1 MTINKNTDLEFSL
14 QKGTEKGGVYTNFY
28 TEDKGSA
35 SIRIRLSSNGHYLDL
50 TKIDLKPVL
59 FLFHEDG
66 SIFDIRDFINV
77 MPDKGLIQY
86 NLSDNV
92 IAHAGKVKAKL
103 FLKNTEQSVHVA
115 NFTFDIKD
123 SGIEGAVEKEVSVNI
138 VDDAVR
144 RIVKEN
150 AIEILGDGF
159 EQRLNT
165 DVINHLDSNPELFK
179 GDKGDVGAQGIQGPR
194 GYQGIQGIKGE
205 KGDTGDT
212 LKYANLST
220 SEKED
225 IKSNITDQAV
235 TDFVLEDGIVTSNK
249 LSDKAVT
256 PEKTNFA
263 IASKNLFNID
273 AAIKDNAINKT
284 TGLVQTLPGWFVSDF
299 IPVEKGQ
306 QYKRSKYA
314 EILTYDN
321 NKQYISSYGN
331 SDTVLTIPSTTS
343 YVRLNIQS
351 ANINEFQFEKGSTT
365 TTFQEY
371 GITVDGLNLTKNSIK
386 PNSISNDKI
395 KDKTL
400 EKSKVNFIQESNNL
414 FNIQTITRDKL
425 LSDNGNIT
433 DNINYVISDYI
444 DVVPGETYNTN
455 NKQYGYALYD
465 SFKNY
470 IGGRGQATTNVTIP
484 SNAKYI
490 RLSIT
495 NNHLV
500 EFKFFNV
507 LNQDVGDY
515 SIDITNKPSIT
526 GSFNESISYNK
537 KTFEQIK
544 TKKDFEFIDL
554 LNMDN
559 RNIRSYNSRVMESFE
574 KTYKHNKKSFSIQ
587 TLGNTVP
594 EMRIAPLSPFDL
606 IGIQEFDL
614 VVYIE
619 DITKVSRIEFG
630 VIKTGGGS
638 WSVSNSEIK
647 EGWNRLRFYV
657 NEGNIAT
664 WDKADILRVI
674 IYTVNNADTKV
685 VIADLKALKPKKAK
699 IIMVNDHGYKGFKDI
714 AFPKLKNIGV
724 PTTFAINPGR
734 LGTPISGASSILSQE
749 EIEELAISPFAEFSY
764 HTWNP
769 SEKATKDMSAIELK
783 EESAKCIYYLKK
795 NGLKPDYL
803 WRAAFVQNLAP
814 NHNAIDNMVEAYAS
828 WDAGNSFE
836 AYPFKDSRNIKRIT
850 IHGRSTTDID
860 SYFDTLKKTRCVAIF
875 YTHDITDN
883 GGIHMTNA
891 ELDYFVSKIEQ
902 GINEGWLEGTTYSE
916 LRTRYEIDRNSSGTN
931 DFFAGI

>member
-1 MTINKNTDLEFSL
+1 MGRKNVDSFWDRQNLYNVNS
-14 QKGTEKGGVYTNFY
+14 NFD
-28 TEDKGSA
+28 ELF
-35 SIRIRLSSNGHYLDL
+35 RIVETVKDVSLDL
-50 TKIDLKPVL
+50 VNDGKLTEEQFQQFQIELNGLLKKGEV
-59 FLFHEDG
+59 
-66 SIFDIRDFINV
+66 SIFDINKSLGKIDQTFLTEE
-77 MPDKGLIQY
+77 LIQQIAG
-86 NLSDNV
+86 NANVNAIPADNS
-92 IAHAGKVKAKL
+92 IT
-103 FLKNTEQSVHVA
+103 TEKVA
-115 NFTFDIKD
+115 N
-123 SGIEGAVEKEVSVNI
+123 
-138 VDDAVR
+138 
-144 RIVKEN
+144 
-150 AIEILGDGF
+150 
-159 EQRLNT
+159 
-165 DVINHLDSNPELFK
+165 
-179 GDKGDVGAQGIQGPR
+179 
-194 GYQGIQGIKGE
+194 
-205 KGDTGDT
+205 
-212 LKYANLST
+212 
-220 SEKED
+220 
-225 IKSNITDQAV
+225 KS
-235 TDFVLEDGIVTSNK
+235 
-249 LSDKAVT
+249 VT

-273 AAIKDNAINKT
+273 TAIKDNAINKT
-284 TGLVQTLPGWFVSDF
+284 TGLIETFPGWFASDF

-321 NKQYISSYGN
+321 NKQYISFYGN

-365 TTFQEY
+365 TTFQDY
-371 GITVDGLNLTKNSIK
+371 GITVDGLNLTENSIK

-400 EKSKVNFIQESNNL
+400 EKSKVSFIQESNNL
-414 FNIQTITRDKL
+414 FNIQTITRDKSL
-425 LSDNGNIT
+425 ADNGNIT

-455 NKQYGYALYD
+455 NKQYGYVLYD

-470 IGGRGQATTNVTIP
+470 IGGRGQATTSVTIP

-495 NNHLV
+495 NIHLV

-507 LNQDVGDY
+507 LNQDIGDY
-515 SIDITNKPSIT
+515 SIDITNKPNIT

-559 RNIRSYNSRVMESFE
+559 RNIKAVNSRVIDSFE

-594 EMRIAPLSPFDL
+594 EMRITPPNPLDL
-606 IGIQEFDL
+606 VGIQEFDL

-619 DITKVSRIEFG
+619 DITKVSKIELG
-630 VIKTGGGS
+630 VIKTGGGT
-638 WSVSNSEIK
+638 WSVSTSDIK

-664 WDKADILRVI
+664 WDKADTFRVI
-674 IYTVNNADTKV
+674 IYPVNSADTKV

-699 IIMVNDHGYKGFKDI
+699 IIMVNDHGYKGFKNI

-734 LGTPISGASSILSQE
+734 LGTPVSGASSILSQE

-769 SEKATKDMSAIELK
+769 LEKATKDMSAIELK

-828 WDAGNSFE
+828 WSEGNSFE

-850 IHGRSTTDID
+850 THGRSTTDID

-875 YTHDITDN
+875 YTHDISDN
-883 GGIHMTNA
+883 GGIHMTND
-891 ELDYFVSKIEQ
+891 ELNYFASKIEQ

-916 LRTRYEIDRNSSGTN
+916 LRTRYEIDRNASGVN
-931 DFFAGI
+931 DFFSNN

>member
-1 MTINKNTDLEFSL
+1 MIYKHKDIEAHVD
-14 QKGTEKGGVYTNFY
+14 TEELSISNPDTQFY
-28 TEDKGSA
+28 TEDKGTTA
-35 SIRIRLSSNGHYLDL
+35 IRIFLNWQDKRVNFNDINMVPKLD
-50 TKIDLKPVL
+50 I
-59 FLFHEDG
+59 FHRDG
-66 SIFDIRDFINV
+66 SIFLDEPVKIINREL
-77 MPDKGLIQY
+77 GIIQY
-86 NLSDNV
+86 NLPDNV
-92 IAHAGKVKAKL
+92 IKHAGYATGRL
-103 FLKNTEQSVHVA
+103 FLVNNDESVDVA
-115 NFTFDIKD
+115 SFTFLIKD
-123 SGIEGAVEKEVSVNI
+123 SGIDGAIEKEISVNI

-144 RIVKEN
+144 RIIQEN
-150 AIEILGDGF
+150 AIDLLGEGF
-159 EQRLNT
+159 EERLNE
-165 DVINHLDSNPELFK
+165 DVFTHLDNNPELFK
-179 GDKGDVGAQGIQGPR
+179 GPQGDVGPQGLKGDTGDKGD
-194 GYQGIQGIKGE
+194 K
-205 KGDTGDT
+205 GDT
-212 LKYANLST
+212 LKYADLST

-225 IKSNITDQAV
+225 LKSNITDQAV
-235 TDFVLEDGIVTSNK
+235 TDFVLEDGAVNTNK
-249 LSDKAVT
+249 IAEKSVT
-256 PEKTNFA
+256 PEKTDFVVS
-263 IASKNLFNID
+263 SKNLFNID
-273 AAIKDNAINKT
+273 TAIKDKAINKT
-284 TGLVQTLPGWFVSDF
+284 TGLIEPLTGWFVSDF

-321 NKQYISSYGN
+321 NKQYISFYGN
-331 SDTVLTIPSTTS
+331 SDTVFSIPSTTS
-343 YVRLNIQS
+343 YVRLNIQN

-371 GITVDGLNLTKNSIK
+371 GITVEGLNLTENSIK

-400 EKSKVNFIQESNNL
+400 EKSKVSFIKESNNL
-414 FNIQTITRDKL
+414 FNIQTITRDKSL
-425 LSDNGNIT
+425 ADNGNIT

-444 DVVPGETYNTN
+444 DVVPGETYSTN
-455 NKQYGYALYD
+455 NKQYGYVLYD

-490 RLSIT
+490 RLNIT
-495 NNHLV
+495 NIHLV

-515 SIDITNKPSIT
+515 SIDITNKPNIT

-559 RNIRSYNSRVMESFE
+559 RNIKAVNSRVTDSFE

-587 TLGNTVP
+587 TLGNAVP
-594 EMRIAPLSPFDL
+594 EMRITPPSPLDL

-619 DITKVSRIEFG
+619 DITKVSKIELG
-630 VIKTGGGS
+630 VIKTGGGT
-638 WSVSNSEIK
+638 WSVSKSDIK

-657 NEGNIAT
+657 NEGNITT
-664 WDKADILRVI
+664 WDKADTFRVI
-674 IYTVNNADTKV
+674 IYPVNSSDTKV
-685 VIADLKALKPKKAK
+685 VVADLKALKPNKAK

-734 LGTPISGASSILSQE
+734 LGTPVSGASSILSQE

-769 SEKATKDMSAIELK
+769 LEKATKDMSAIELK
-783 EESAKCIYYLKK
+783 EESAKCIHYLKK

-814 NHNAIDNMVEAYAS
+814 NHNAINNMVEAYAS
-828 WDAGNSFE
+828 WNGGNSFE

-850 IHGRSTTDID
+850 IHGRTTDNID

-875 YTHDITDN
+875 YTHDISDN
-883 GGIHMTNA
+883 GGIHMTND
-891 ELDYFVSKIEQ
+891 ELNYFVSKIEQ

-916 LRTRYEIDRNSSGTN
+916 LRTRYEIDRNSSGIN

>member
-1 MTINKNTDLEFSL
+1 MARKTIGAFWDRNNLYNMNSNFDELFSIVE
-14 QKGTEKGGVYTNFY
+14 TVR
-28 TEDKGSA
+28 DVS
-35 SIRIRLSSNGHYLDL
+35 LDL
-50 TKIDLKPVL
+50 VNDGKLTEEQFQRLQIELNGLLKKGEV
-59 FLFHEDG
+59 
-66 SIFDIRDFINV
+66 SIFDINKSLGKIDQTFLTEE
-77 MPDKGLIQY
+77 LIQQIAG
-86 NLSDNV
+86 NANV
-92 IAHAGKVKAKL
+92 
-103 FLKNTEQSVHVA
+103 
-115 NFTFDIKD
+115 
-123 SGIEGAVEKEVSVNI
+123 
-138 VDDAVR
+138 
-144 RIVKEN
+144 N
-150 AIEILGDGF
+150 AIPADNSI
-159 EQRLNT
+159 T
-165 DVINHLDSNPELFK
+165 T
-179 GDKGDVGAQGIQGPR
+179 
-194 GYQGIQGIKGE
+194 E
-205 KGDTGDT
+205 KF
-212 LKYANLST
+212 AN
-220 SEKED
+220 
-225 IKSNITDQAV
+225 
-235 TDFVLEDGIVTSNK
+235 
-249 LSDKAVT
+249 KAVT
-256 PEKTNFA
+256 PGKTNFA
-263 IASKNLFNID
+263 IVSKNLFNID
-273 AAIKDNAINKT
+273 TAIKDKAINKT
-284 TGLVQTLPGWFVSDF
+284 TGLIESLTGWFASDF
-299 IPVEKGQ
+299 IPVEQGQ

-321 NKQYISSYGN
+321 NKQYISFYGN

-351 ANINEFQFEKGSTT
+351 ANINEFQFEKGSETT
-365 TTFQEY
+365 SFQEY
-371 GITVDGLNLTKNSIK
+371 GVTINDLKLAENSIK
-386 PNSISNDKI
+386 ANSISNDKI

-400 EKSKVNFIQESNNL
+400 EKSKVSFIHESNNL
-414 FNIQTITRDKL
+414 FNIQTITRDKSL
-425 LSDNGNIT
+425 ADNGNIT

-455 NKQYGYALYD
+455 NKQYGYVLYD

-470 IGGRGQATTNVTIP
+470 IGGRGQATTSVTIP

-490 RLSIT
+490 RLNIT
-495 NNHLV
+495 NIHLV

-515 SIDITNKPSIT
+515 YIDITNKPNIT

-559 RNIRSYNSRVMESFE
+559 RNIKAVNSRVIDSFE

-594 EMRIAPLSPFDL
+594 EMRITPPTPLNL

-619 DITKVSRIEFG
+619 DITKVSKIEFG
-630 VIKTGGGS
+630 AIKTGGGT
-638 WSVSNSEIK
+638 WSVSTSEIK

-657 NEGNIAT
+657 NEGDITT

-674 IYTVNNADTKV
+674 IYTVNSADTKV
-685 VIADLKALKPKKAK
+685 VIADLKALKPNKAK

-734 LGTPISGASSILSQE
+734 LGTPVSGASSILSQE
-749 EIEELAISPFAEFSY
+749 EIEELASSPFAEFSY

-769 SEKATKDMSAIELK
+769 LEKATKDMSEIELK

-828 WDAGNSFE
+828 WNEGNSFE
-836 AYPFKDSRNIKRIT
+836 AYPFKNSRNIKRIT
-850 IHGRSTTDID
+850 IHGRTTDNID

-875 YTHDITDN
+875 YTHDISDN
-883 GGIHMTNA
+883 GGIHMTND
-891 ELDYFVSKIEQ
+891 ELNYFVSKIEQ

-916 LRTRYEIDRNSSGTN
+916 LRTRYEIDRNSSGIN
-931 DFFAGI
+931 DFFSNN

>member
-1 MTINKNTDLEFSL
+1 MGKKTIDAFLDRQNLYNMNS
-14 QKGTEKGGVYTNFY
+14 NFD
-28 TEDKGSA
+28 ELF
-35 SIRIRLSSNGHYLDL
+35 RIVETVKDVSLDL
-50 TKIDLKPVL
+50 VNDGKLTEEQFQQLQIELNGLLKKGEV
-59 FLFHEDG
+59 
-66 SIFDIRDFINV
+66 SIFDINKSLGKIDQTFLTEE
-77 MPDKGLIQY
+77 LIQQ
-86 NLSDNV
+86 
-92 IAHAGKVKAKL
+92 IAGNADV
-103 FLKNTEQSVHVA
+103 
-115 NFTFDIKD
+115 
-123 SGIEGAVEKEVSVNI
+123 
-138 VDDAVR
+138 
-144 RIVKEN
+144 N
-150 AIEILGDGF
+150 AIPADNSI
-159 EQRLNT
+159 T
-165 DVINHLDSNPELFK
+165 T
-179 GDKGDVGAQGIQGPR
+179 
-194 GYQGIQGIKGE
+194 E
-205 KGDTGDT
+205 K
-212 LKYANLST
+212 
-220 SEKED
+220 
-225 IKSNITDQAV
+225 
-235 TDFVLEDGIVTSNK
+235 FSNK
-249 LSDKAVT
+249 SVT

-263 IASKNLFNID
+263 TTSRNLFNID
-273 AAIKDNAINKT
+273 TAIKDKAINKT
-284 TGLVQTLPGWFVSDF
+284 TGLIETLPDWFASDF

-321 NKQYISSYGN
+321 NKQYISFYGN

-371 GITVDGLNLTKNSIK
+371 GITVNGLNLTENSIK

-400 EKSKVNFIQESNNL
+400 EKSKVGFIQESNNL
-414 FNIQTITRDKL
+414 FNIQTITRDKSL
-425 LSDNGNIT
+425 ADNGNIT

-455 NKQYGYALYD
+455 NKQYGYVLYD

-470 IGGRGQATTNVTIP
+470 VRGSGQATTSVTIP

-490 RLSIT
+490 RLNIT
-495 NNHLV
+495 NIHLV

-515 SIDITNKPSIT
+515 SIDITNKPNIT

-559 RNIRSYNSRVMESFE
+559 RNIKAVNSRVIDSFE

-594 EMRIAPLSPFDL
+594 EMRITPPNPLDL
-606 IGIQEFDL
+606 VGIQEFDL

-619 DITKVSRIEFG
+619 DITKVSKIELG
-630 VIKTGGGS
+630 VIKTGGGT
-638 WSVSNSEIK
+638 WSTSTSDIK

-657 NEGNIAT
+657 NEGKITT
-664 WDKADILRVI
+664 WDKADTFRVI
-674 IYTVNNADTKV
+674 IYPVNSADTKV
-685 VIADLKALKPKKAK
+685 VIADLKALKPNKAK
-699 IIMVNDHGYKGFKDI
+699 IIMVNDHGYKGFKDT

-734 LGTPISGASSILSQE
+734 LGTPVSGASSILSQE

-769 SEKATKDMSAIELK
+769 LEKATKDMSAIELK

-828 WDAGNSFE
+828 WSEGNSFE

-875 YTHDITDN
+875 YTHD
-883 GGIHMTNA
+883 
-891 ELDYFVSKIEQ
+891 
-902 GINEGWLEGTTYSE
+902 
-916 LRTRYEIDRNSSGTN
+916 
-931 DFFAGI
+931 

>member
-1 MTINKNTDLEFSL
+1 MGRKTIDAFLDRQNLYNMNS
-14 QKGTEKGGVYTNFY
+14 NFD
-28 TEDKGSA
+28 ELF
-35 SIRIRLSSNGHYLDL
+35 RIVETVKDVSLDL
-50 TKIDLKPVL
+50 VNDGKLTEEQFQQLQIELNGLLKKGEV
-59 FLFHEDG
+59 
-66 SIFDIRDFINV
+66 SIFDINKSLGKIDQTFLTEE
-77 MPDKGLIQY
+77 LIQQ
-86 NLSDNV
+86 
-92 IAHAGKVKAKL
+92 IAGNADV
-103 FLKNTEQSVHVA
+103 
-115 NFTFDIKD
+115 
-123 SGIEGAVEKEVSVNI
+123 
-138 VDDAVR
+138 
-144 RIVKEN
+144 N
-150 AIEILGDGF
+150 AIPADNSI
-159 EQRLNT
+159 T
-165 DVINHLDSNPELFK
+165 T
-179 GDKGDVGAQGIQGPR
+179 
-194 GYQGIQGIKGE
+194 E
-205 KGDTGDT
+205 K
-212 LKYANLST
+212 
-220 SEKED
+220 
-225 IKSNITDQAV
+225 
-235 TDFVLEDGIVTSNK
+235 FSNK
-249 LSDKAVT
+249 SVT

-263 IASKNLFNID
+263 ITSKNLFNID
-273 AAIKDNAINKT
+273 TAIKDKAINKT
-284 TGLVQTLPGWFVSDF
+284 TGLIETLPDWFASDF

-321 NKQYISSYGN
+321 NKQYISFYGN

-365 TTFQEY
+365 TTFQDY
-371 GITVDGLNLTKNSIK
+371 GITVDGLNLTENSIK

-400 EKSKVNFIQESNNL
+400 EKSKVSFIQESNNL
-414 FNIQTITRDKL
+414 FNIQTITRDKSL
-425 LSDNGNIT
+425 ADNGNIT
-433 DNINYVISDYI
+433 DNINYVVSDYI

-455 NKQYGYALYD
+455 DKQYGYVLYD

-470 IGGRGQATTNVTIP
+470 IGGSGQTTTSVTIP

-490 RLSIT
+490 RLNIT
-495 NNHLV
+495 NIHLV

-515 SIDITNKPSIT
+515 SIDITNKPNIT

-559 RNIRSYNSRVMESFE
+559 RNIKAVNSRVTDSFE
-574 KTYKHNKKSFSIQ
+574 KTYKHNKKSFSLQ

-594 EMRIAPLSPFDL
+594 EMRITPPNPLDL
-606 IGIQEFDL
+606 VGIQEFDL

-619 DITKVSRIEFG
+619 DITKVSKIELG
-630 VIKTGGGS
+630 VIKTGGGT
-638 WSVSNSEIK
+638 WSVSTSEIK

-657 NEGNIAT
+657 NEGNITT
-664 WDKADILRVI
+664 WDKADTFRVI
-674 IYTVNNADTKV
+674 IYPVNSANTKV
-685 VIADLKALKPKKAK
+685 VIADLKALKPNKAK
-699 IIMVNDHGYKGFKDI
+699 IIMVNDHGYKGFKDT

-734 LGTPISGASSILSQE
+734 LGTPVSGASSILSQE
-749 EIEELAISPFAEFSY
+749 EIEELASSPFSEFSY

-769 SEKATKDMSAIELK
+769 LEKATKDMSEIELK

-828 WDAGNSFE
+828 WSEGNSFE

-850 IHGRSTTDID
+850 IHGRTTTNID

-902 GINEGWLEGTTYSE
+902 GVNEGWLEGTTYSD
-916 LRTRYEIDRNSSGTN
+916 LRTRYEIDRDSSGIN
-931 DFFAGI
+931 DFFSVN